1 MQIRA
6 VPLLAAL
13 LPFFAVQFTYLVA
26 AGHGLVDWC
35 NPYIDSC
42 SSISAAGRKPPAS
55 YLFRATMLP
64 AAVFMMAYWW
74 CNHAW
79 LGSLQP

>member
-1 MQIRA
+1 MHIRA

-42 SSISAAGRKPPAS
+42 SSISAAGRKPACS
-55 YLFRATMLP
+55 MLMNHWGV
-64 AAVFMMAYWW
+64 ARKMMGVLWRQQW
-74 CNHAW
+74 
-79 LGSLQP
+79 G